1 MRWLDSDSL
10 FARSNDT
17 MTTKR
22 TLFDLACNN
31 VIGLIY
37 KSFQEYKSMKK
48 RQKLCFSRSKKCE
61 ICVCAK
67 IRTMRLASLLPSFLS
82 LLAASSQRPPLTRT
96 WPNCQSNRRGEK
108 KIFVSPVLL
117 PHSAYFLTF
126 DCERGAY
133 DEPPARQLRSPPCL
147 LCVKRMDGRWI
158 PGSPGGPVLPSR
170 PSSPTSPLSPWSPRW
185 RGKWMKNIDLNFT
198 FSTLNRLEDHQPQL
212 VGRLLFFWKVMG
224 FIWIY
229 LSLNWLA
236 TLQFGTFKTI
246 NYPTH

>member
-1 MRWLDSDSL
+1 
-10 FARSNDT
+10 
-17 MTTKR
+17 MT
-22 TLFDLACNN
+22 
-31 VIGLIY
+31 
-37 KSFQEYKSMKK
+37 Q
-48 RQKLCFSRSKKCE
+48 
-61 ICVCAK
+61 
-67 IRTMRLASLLPSFLS
+67 LS
-82 LLAASSQRPPLTRT
+82 V
-96 WPNCQSNRRGEK
+96 QSEGEK

-198 FSTLNRLEDHQPQL
+198 FSTLNRLEDPQPQL

-224 FIWIY
+224 FICIY

-236 TLQFGTFKTI
+236 TLQFCTFNTI
-246 NYPTH
+246 NNPTHYETNLWEMSSSKPRRKAKPVTW